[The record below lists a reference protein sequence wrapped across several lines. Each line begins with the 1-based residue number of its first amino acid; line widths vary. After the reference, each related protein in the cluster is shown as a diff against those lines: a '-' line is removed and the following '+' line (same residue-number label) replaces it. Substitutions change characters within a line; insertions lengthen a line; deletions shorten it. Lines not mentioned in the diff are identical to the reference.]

1 MFFTKSKEKEL
12 KMVWEVKKNDKK
24 SYLIG
29 TAHFFPHSFR
39 NSISRYINNSDIVLF
54 EGPLD
59 KDNMAKVIKAGYE
72 KKNARHLF
80 DELDSQTITNIT
92 QAFNP
97 SCRDKNSFFIF
108 NFGKLGKE
116 NPVYA
121 VIEGMKPW
129 LAFFTIWTNFLQR
142 NGWKYSVD
150 LEAYNIAM
158 ELGKNILS
166 LETIEEQIKVLE
178 SLSYEKILDFLKRIG
193 NWDAYA
199 KEYVKCY
206 LAGDLIKLKSNAIGF
221 PSRHSSVIDRRD
233 KILYER
239 MLAYLEKGD
248 TVAFVGAPHI
258 RGISEMLR
266 SEGYQTRAEH
276 S

>member
-1 MFFTKSKEKEL
+1 MDKETALSLVALTSLFFGPVFLFLGLRAYIIS
-12 KMVWEVKKNDKK
+12 
-24 SYLIG
+24 
-29 TAHFFPHSFR
+29 H
-39 NSISRYINNSDIVLF
+39 NSANW
-54 EGPLD
+54 P
-59 KDNMAKVIKAGYE
+59 
-72 KKNARHLF
+72 
-80 DELDSQTITNIT
+80 QTIGSVTHRNVQNSGDTNERGLYLSI
-92 QAFNP
+92 
-97 SCRDKNSFFIF
+97 R
-108 NFGKLGKE
+108 
-116 NPVYA
+116 Y
-121 VIEGMKPW
+121 
-129 LAFFTIWTNFLQR
+129 
-142 NGWKYSVD
+142 KYSVD
-150 LEAYNIAM
+150 LEAYNIAV

-178 SLSYEKILDFLKRIG
+178 NLSHEKILDFLKRIG

-239 MLAYLEKGD
+239 MLVHLEIGN

-266 SEGYQTRAEH
+266 SEGYQTRTEH

>member
-1 MFFTKSKEKEL
+1 MFFTKLKEKAL
-12 KMVWEVKKNDKK
+12 KMVWEVKKNEKK

-59 KDNMAKVIKAGYE
+59 KDNMAKVVKAGYE
-72 KKNARHLF
+72 KENAGHLF
-80 DELDSQTITNIT
+80 DELDRKTISKIT
-92 QAFNP
+92 EALAP
-97 SCRDKNSFFIF
+97 SCRGRDSLFIF
-108 NFGKLGKE
+108 NVGILSKE

-121 VIEGMKPW
+121 MIEGMKPW
-129 LAFFTIWTNFLQR
+129 LAFFTIWTNFLRR

-150 LEAYNIAM
+150 LEAYNIAVEM
-158 ELGKNILS
+158 DKNIIP
-166 LETIEEQIKVLE
+166 LETIEEQIEVLE
-178 SLSYEKILDFLKRIG
+178 NLSHERMLDFLKRIES
-193 NWDAYA
+193 WDAYA

-206 LAGDLIKLKSNAIGF
+206 LAGDLLKLKSIAIGF
-221 PSRHSSVIDRRD
+221 PSRHSSVINRRD

-239 MLAYLEKGD
+239 MLAYLEKGN

-258 RGISEMLR
+258 RGISEMLH
-266 SEGYQTRAEH
+266 SEGYQIRAEH